1 MPRTQKNNILKRYA
15 GQNVL
20 RIEPMA
26 SEEVAA
32 ADRTRWREW
41 TLKNG
46 IGDEPYETHIQP
58 KDLFSGPDAESA
70 GILLDALYDGFNRKT
85 IVSDT
90 RLSED
95 GPTPSSVL
103 GSNASEKLK
112 NLQRT
117 LSRRSGLKDGER
129 RYTEDGS
136 VHIVY
141 RIYDNAVVKGD
152 PDARITWL
160 RELPSVLDED
170 LATVPG
176 VGTYACENVGN
187 TSYTTGLFIYFHPE
201 GEEESLRGHLDYRA
215 FITGDFKFDWK
226 RGIAYPSYYEKSAQ
240 EEGWTSEVIAAADPI
255 VRRMPEADPVG
266 WMFQFIGAIEMEKDP
281 WENERRRAERSL
293 CDYREMKDGK
303 RGRRNV
309 MTQEDC
315 DRLIA
320 SYERDIAKLD
330 EKAGRMAGI
339 ACLKKAISEWIDE
352 GRKGSER
359 RPAAE
364 MMEAATAAAVAA
376 CAAATEPSTLEDEAA
391 NTPGMG

>member
-117 LSRRSGLKDGER
+117 LSRRSGL
-129 RYTEDGS
+129 
-136 VHIVY
+136 
-141 RIYDNAVVKGD
+141 
-152 PDARITWL
+152 
-160 RELPSVLDED
+160 
-170 LATVPG
+170 
-176 VGTYACENVGN
+176 
-187 TSYTTGLFIYFHPE
+187 
-201 GEEESLRGHLDYRA
+201 
-215 FITGDFKFDWK
+215 
-226 RGIAYPSYYEKSAQ
+226 
-240 EEGWTSEVIAAADPI
+240 
-255 VRRMPEADPVG
+255 
-266 WMFQFIGAIEMEKDP
+266 
-281 WENERRRAERSL
+281 
-293 CDYREMKDGK
+293 
-303 RGRRNV
+303 
-309 MTQEDC
+309 
-315 DRLIA
+315 
-320 SYERDIAKLD
+320 
-330 EKAGRMAGI
+330 
-339 ACLKKAISEWIDE
+339 
-352 GRKGSER
+352 
-359 RPAAE
+359 
-364 MMEAATAAAVAA
+364 
-376 CAAATEPSTLEDEAA
+376 
-391 NTPGMG
+391 